1 MQAMT
6 KDSMLAALRARIA
19 RIEGGDARI
28 RLAAVAET
36 GAGGKKRRENPD
48 QKRARDAVTKA
59 INRAIK
65 EIEKAHKP
73 CGKYLHAQVKKGFF
87 LQYRDTAVAWET

>member
-1 MQAMT
+1 MRP
-6 KDSMLAALRARIA
+6 SVYLAPK
-19 RIEGGDARI
+19 GV
-28 RLAAVAET
+28 RLGQKWLAQYLSAET

>member
-1 MQAMT
+1 M
-6 KDSMLAALRARIA
+6 
-19 RIEGGDARI
+19 
-28 RLAAVAET
+28 
-36 GAGGKKRRENPD
+36 
-48 QKRARDAVTKA
+48 TKA